1 MLLLY
6 LIAINLIT
14 FCVYGFDKAKA
25 RKDKWRVPEARLLV
39 LAAVGGSLGALL
51 GMLIFHHKTRKWKF
65 RIIVPGVLILHLVI
79 IIYVRFFTS
88 LWG

>member
-14 FCVYGFDKAKA
+14 FCVYGLDKAKA

-51 GMLIFHHKTRKWKF
+51 GMLIFHHKTKKQKF
-65 RIIVPGVLILHLVI
+65 RIIVPVFLIIHIFIL
-79 IIYVRFFTS
+79 IYVGFS
-88 LWG
+88 LQWV